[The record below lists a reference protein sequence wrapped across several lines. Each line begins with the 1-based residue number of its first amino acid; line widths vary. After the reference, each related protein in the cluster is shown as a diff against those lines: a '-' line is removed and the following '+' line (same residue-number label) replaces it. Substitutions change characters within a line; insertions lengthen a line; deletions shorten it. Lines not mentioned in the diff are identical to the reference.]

1 MRPITASLRSRFASA
16 MGGTLAAIAACALCL
31 AAELPEWAYPVKSP
45 NTGWDAVVLKGLPG
59 STRKFT
65 QAQIED
71 NFDPPDWFPE
81 DHPAMPEVVAHGPVP
96 RCQLAPSATSRM
108 APDILNRP
116 TWRG

>member
-1 MRPITASLRSRFASA
+1 

-81 DHPAMPEVVAHGPVP
+81 DHPAMPEVVAHGRRPEV
-96 RCQLAPSATSRM
+96 SACAKWHISNGAGHPESSDVAGLTV
-108 APDILNRP
+108 AYIQE
-116 TWRG
+116 